1 MRIRNRAASAIWKFV
16 LVAVATYGLLDGSG
30 ILSGTYHTAFPH
42 MFTNV
47 SNIFAWAYF
56 LVAAIRLVASKGD
69 GAGVFAPQV
78 KYTAMISLLVTA
90 LIAHFMLFDAMFKDG
105 QLVWHLVAMHYVVPT
120 MALLDW
126 LLFDEKGKMV
136 VWGPFA
142 WLSLAA
148 VYLVVVMIGAG
159 PLGLDLGGGTT
170 TGISRYPYTFLD
182 PGISGVGG
190 VALFIGAMIVAF
202 ILLGYVIFAID
213 KALGRVA
220 KREAA

>member
-1 MRIRNRAASAIWKFV
+1 MYLRNKTASALWKFV
-16 LVAVATYGLLDGSG
+16 LVAIATYGLLDGAG
-30 ILSGTYHTAFPH
+30 ILAGTYHTGFPH

-47 SNIFAWAYF
+47 SNIFAWGYF
-56 LVAAIRLVASKGD
+56 LIAAIRLAASKGNE
-69 GAGVFAPQV
+69 AKVFAPQA
-78 KYTAMISLLVTA
+78 KYTAMISLLITA

-105 QLVWHLVAMHYVVPT
+105 QIVWHLVAMHYVVPI

-136 VWGPFA
+136 AWGPFA

-170 TGISRYPYTFLD
+170 AGITRYPYTFLD
-182 PGISGVGG
+182 PAISGAGG
-190 VALFIGAMIVAF
+190 VALFIGAMVVAF
-202 ILLGYVIFAID
+202 VVLGYLIFGID
-213 KALGRVA
+213 KALGRIA
-220 KREAA
+220 NRK